1 MSKRFLFVI
10 VSKDDKFKMSKEEFA
25 GIGDVQMAFIP
36 NNKDKLSVV
45 YNRELYSAREIGDHD
60 FVVFMHADVKL
71 DLKHFISHIE
81 EVADK
86 YDVIGLC
93 GTTIV
98 NVSQS
103 PLNWYTG
110 SRLNPDQR
118 WGCVTHSEHGMMQSF
133 FSKDREAVTDHEVAC
148 IDGMCIVFGPKA
160 IADKELNF
168 DTQFSFDF
176 YDTDISFQCLMQRNL
191 KLGVIVEP
199 SLVHDSIGRSITT
212 DEFLVHEIDFRKKWK
227 LDIPDKSKLQLIN
240 NILNPSNC

>member
-1 MSKRFLFVI
+1 
-10 VSKDDKFKMSKEEFA
+10 
-25 GIGDVQMAFIP
+25 
-36 NNKDKLSVV
+36 
-45 YNRELYSAREIGDHD
+45 
-60 FVVFMHADVKL
+60 
-71 DLKHFISHIE
+71 
-81 EVADK
+81 
-86 YDVIGLC
+86 
-93 GTTIV
+93 
-98 NVSQS
+98 
-103 PLNWYTG
+103 
-110 SRLNPDQR
+110 
-118 WGCVTHSEHGMMQSF
+118 MQSF

-227 LDIPDKSKLQLIN
+227 LDIPDRSKLQLIN

>member
-110 SRLNPDQR
+110 SRLNPDAR
-118 WGCVTHSEHGMMQSF
+118 WGCVTHTENGMTQAF
-133 FSKDREAVTDHEVAC
+133 FSKDRESITDHEVAC

-160 IADKELNF
+160 IADSELNF
-168 DTQFSFDF
+168 DTMFSFDF
-176 YDTDISFQCLMQRNL
+176 YDTDISFQCLMQQNL
-191 KLGVIVEP
+191 KIGVIVEP
-199 SLVHDSIGRSITT
+199 SLVHDSIGRSIMT